1 MKEIRHRV
9 GQRFDQR
16 QCAGDADA
24 ACQQVG
30 DGERDA
36 EMQHRKAGGFREVQA
51 KWHAHGRFLFELS
64 QTVITAAGRVHLIVP
79 IAPIGA
85 A

>member
-16 QCAGDADA
+16 QSAGNADA
-24 ACQQVG
+24 ACQQVR

-36 EMQHRKAGGFREVQA
+36 EMQHRKAGGFREAQA
-51 KWHAHGRFLFELS
+51 KWHAHGRSLSELDQTLF
-64 QTVITAAGRVHLIVP
+64 TAAGSVHLIVP
-79 IAPIGA
+79 IGPIGA